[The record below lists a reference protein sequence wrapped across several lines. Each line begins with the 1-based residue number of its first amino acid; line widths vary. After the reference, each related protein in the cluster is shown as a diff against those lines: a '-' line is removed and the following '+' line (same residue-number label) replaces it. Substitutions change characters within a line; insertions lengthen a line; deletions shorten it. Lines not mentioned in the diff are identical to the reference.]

1 MLDSFLLMVSGCLFR
16 LMQLNNS
23 ILHLPLAAQQITI
36 AVKRLIGKMQS
47 FSRKIK
53 QFSQIDDDMTQII
66 T

>member
-23 ILHLPLAAQQITI
+23 ILHLPLVAQQITI

>member
-1 MLDSFLLMVSGCLFR
+1 
-16 LMQLNNS
+16 MQLNNS
-23 ILHLPLAAQQITI
+23 ILHLPLVAQQIAI